1 MTLAN
6 GRVAG
11 RSRSESAYTAMP
23 TGMFTMKTA
32 CHPKT
37 LVRMP
42 PRSTPTLPPPA
53 EMKPTTPMAFAR
65 SAGSV
70 KSDIMSDR
78 PAAETTAPP
87 RPCAARAATRMGC
100 DDEIPAANDAAVKMP
115 MPATKSFRRPYRS
128 PRRPPRRRNPPK
140 KSMYAFT
147 TQASEASVKP
157 RSVRIDGSATF
168 TMVVSSTIMKLP
180 RQRTTKASQRART
193 SVFTSSLQMG
203 FVR

>member
-1 MTLAN
+1 MSEAVTVTAPATSRRVPEAN

-70 KSDIMSDR
+70 KSTIISDSET
-78 PAAETTAPP
+78 AEATAPP
-87 RPCAARAATRMGC
+87 TP
-100 DDEIPAANDAAVKMP
+100 
-115 MPATKSFRRPYRS
+115 
-128 PRRPPRRRNPPK
+128 
-140 KSMYAFT
+140 
-147 TQASEASVKP
+147 
-157 RSVRIDGSATF
+157 
-168 TMVVSSTIMKLP
+168 
-180 RQRTTKASQRART
+180 
-193 SVFTSSLQMG
+193 
-203 FVR
+203 